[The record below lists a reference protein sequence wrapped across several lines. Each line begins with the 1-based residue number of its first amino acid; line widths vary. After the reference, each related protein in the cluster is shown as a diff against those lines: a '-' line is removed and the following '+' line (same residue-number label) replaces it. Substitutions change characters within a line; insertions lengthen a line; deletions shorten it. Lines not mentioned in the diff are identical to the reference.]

1 MRQRPS
7 ESTFVTTTTR
17 FDESRLAVPRWI
29 RLVGDG
35 TSASLHWSIDGGW
48 QHGEPVMDALTEF
61 LRLVS
66 ADDPRA
72 FLRFAERFGVLG
84 IQADGWP
91 GDPEASPGLPSI
103 VIEDGVR
110 WHVESLAA
118 WKIYARH
125 ARAVVILSDALRRRV
140 AALGPINAGAVL
152 HDLGVGDDD
161 NLWETLPPAMF
172 HIVVSYA
179 MGNLVHNLNR
189 AREHGLDVQRV
200 SLATAVTSLWLNR
213 SHLTPRLTWEGDAPV
228 LDLDVTT
235 FMGQS
240 HDAGAWSPFAL
251 FSVLTGQLVAAL
263 SNAGRYARCSTCG
276 EFYVPS
282 DRRPRLD
289 RSHFCSAACRHKGE
303 KKRKRESARQVRAR
317 DHASG

>member
-17 FDESRLAVPRWI
+17 FDETRLAVPRRI

-84 IQADGWP
+84 IQEDGRP
-91 GDPEASPGLPSI
+91 GDPKGSPGLPSI
-103 VIEDGVR
+103 VEEEGVR
-110 WHVESLAA
+110 WHVEPLAA
-118 WKIYARH
+118 WKVYARH
-125 ARAVVILSDALRRRV
+125 ARAVVILSEALRRQV
-140 AALGPINAGAVL
+140 PALGPIDAERFLRDAGMR
-152 HDLGVGDDD
+152 DDD
-161 NLWETLPPAMF
+161 PWKTLPSAMVRF
-172 HIVVSYA
+172 AVGYA
-179 MGNLVHNLNR
+179 MGNLSHNLNR

-240 HDAGAWSPFAL
+240 DDAGAWSPFAL
-251 FSVLTGQLVAAL
+251 YSVLAGQLVAAI
-263 SNAGRYARCSTCG
+263 SNAGRYARCSICG
-276 EFYVPS
+276 EFYMPGE
-282 DRRPRLD
+282 RRARLD
-289 RSHFCSAACRHKGE
+289 RSRFCSNDCQLQGDR
-303 KKRKRESARQVRAR
+303 KRKRESAARRRAR
-317 DHASG
+317 ERASG